1 MSKGFGYIG
10 TQPFVFSEVLLPKS
24 IPNHCLEEVFI
35 EYNVNLWEFQS
46 HLEAFD
52 QW

>member
-1 MSKGFGYIG
+1 
-10 TQPFVFSEVLLPKS
+10 LLS
-24 IPNHCLEEVFI
+24 YTISNHCLDEVFI
-35 EYNVNLWEFQS
+35 EYKVNLWEFQS

>member
-1 MSKGFGYIG
+1 M
-10 TQPFVFSEVLLPKS
+10 LPNT
-24 IPNHCLEEVFI
+24 ITDHCLEEVFI
-35 EYNVNLWEFQS
+35 EYKVNLREFKS